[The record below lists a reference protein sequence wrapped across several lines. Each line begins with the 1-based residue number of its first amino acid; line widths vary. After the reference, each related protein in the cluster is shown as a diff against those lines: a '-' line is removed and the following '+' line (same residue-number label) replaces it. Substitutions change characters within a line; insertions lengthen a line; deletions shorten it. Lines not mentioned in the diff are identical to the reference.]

1 MDGIISILENPEK
14 IKELISKLKTICDHS
29 LQFQTFK
36 KSIDSFHLNKPPR
49 GLHEKNILQHTFK
62 YSDSRECFDN
72 FRLVCKSWK
81 FSVETIRLNRH
92 VPDAFFD
99 ELCLHSRND
108 NFSPFY
114 SKYLKI
120 FKNLCLDLEDDFD
133 MKKWN
138 SISNLLLNN
147 MKNLGKIIIS
157 VELTPPNFTIFL
169 FKLFENSQS
178 TLKQL
183 SIFWATEDVL
193 ALPTIFLP
201 NLHFCYLYLH
211 PRNKIDADTFD
222 YLMKSFVSSCKHLKT
237 FQLQGYDNRPKIL
250 KYIRKYYPN
259 HFVDSPGIS
268 TSLVVHV
275 PLKRSC
281 LDLQDLAQYRYASCI
296 EYLVLK
302 LHSMEIYNPTEGD
315 WEVLQRNFIFLP

>member
-1 MDGIISILENPEK
+1 ME
-14 IKELISKLKTICDHS
+14 
-29 LQFQTFK
+29 
-36 KSIDSFHLNKPPR
+36 
-49 GLHEKNILQHTFK
+49 
-62 YSDSRECFDN
+62 
-72 FRLVCKSWK
+72 
-81 FSVETIRLNRH
+81 
-92 VPDAFFD
+92 
-99 ELCLHSRND
+99 
-108 NFSPFY
+108 
-114 SKYLKI
+114 
-120 FKNLCLDLEDDFD
+120 
-133 MKKWN
+133 KWN

-147 MKNLGKIIIS
+147 MKNLGKIEIY
-157 VELTPPNFTIFL
+157 VEIKPSNYMIFL

-211 PRNKIDADTFD
+211 PHNKIDVDTFD

-250 KYIRKYYPN
+250 KYIRTYYPK

-315 WEVLQRNFIFLP
+315 WRYYKEILSFYPNLKGINFTVSDSYNIVNIRFALAYHNICQERISYFEWKNIKILSKCEYLEILSENRRVSPSWTFQFVLDHPCVTNFENQGKGNTSWWTI